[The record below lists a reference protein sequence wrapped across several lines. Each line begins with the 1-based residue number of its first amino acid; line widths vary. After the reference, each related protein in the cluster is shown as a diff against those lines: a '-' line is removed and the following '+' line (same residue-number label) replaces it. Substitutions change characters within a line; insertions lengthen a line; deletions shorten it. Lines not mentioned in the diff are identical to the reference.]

1 MLFRSKKE
9 IVWFV
14 IRLIGLYFAYLTI
27 VSLFSV
33 IATAPALI
41 FMPPALDTAPNSNTA
56 VTNTRVQP
64 LPYNTNPIA
73 EPTPQTKTETIA
85 SGKDRSEIVKTFLWY
100 IFLTA
105 IYGVIG
111 WYLLRDGRLFYAL
124 LMREDL
130 IKKREAEPE
139 VTTLNL

>member
-1 MLFRSKKE
+1 MNKKE
-9 IVWFV
+9 IVWLI
-14 IRLIGLYFAYLTI
+14 IRLIGLYFAYLAI

-33 IATAPALI
+33 IGSLPSLI
-41 FMPPALDTAPNSNTA
+41 FMPPTLDTPSNANTA
-56 VTNTRVQP
+56 VANTRVQT
-64 LPYNTNPIA
+64 LPYNANPIG
-73 EPTPQTKTETIA
+73 ESSPQTKTETAA
-85 SGKDRSEIVKTFLWY
+85 SDKDRTEIVKTFLWY

-105 IYGVIG
+105 IYGIIG

-124 LMREDL
+124 LIREDL

>member
-1 MLFRSKKE
+1 MNKKE
-9 IVWFV
+9 IVWLI
-14 IRLIGLYFAYLTI
+14 IRLIGLYFAYLSI

-33 IATAPALI
+33 IGTAPSLI
-41 FMPPALDTAPNSNTA
+41 FMPPALNSASNANTA
-56 VTNTRVQP
+56 VANTRVQT
-64 LPYNTNPIA
+64 LPYNVNPIGG
-73 EPTPQTKTETIA
+73 PSPQTNSETAA
-85 SGKDRSEIVKTFLWY
+85 SDNNRSEIIKIFLWY

-105 IYGVIG
+105 IYGAVG
-111 WYLLRDGRLFYAL
+111 WYLLRDGRLFYAF

>member
-1 MLFRSKKE
+1 MNKKE
-9 IVWFV
+9 IVWLT

-33 IATAPALI
+33 IGFAPALI
-41 FMPPALDTAPNSNTA
+41 FVPPALDTPSNANTT
-56 VTNTRVQP
+56 VQNTRVQT
-64 LPYNTNPIA
+64 LPYNVNPIG
-73 EPTPQTKTETIA
+73 EPPPKPNTETAA
-85 SGKDRSEIVKTFLWY
+85 SDKDRSEIVKIFLWY
-100 IFLTA
+100 IFLTV
-105 IYGVIG
+105 IYGVVG

-124 LMREDL
+124 LMREEV